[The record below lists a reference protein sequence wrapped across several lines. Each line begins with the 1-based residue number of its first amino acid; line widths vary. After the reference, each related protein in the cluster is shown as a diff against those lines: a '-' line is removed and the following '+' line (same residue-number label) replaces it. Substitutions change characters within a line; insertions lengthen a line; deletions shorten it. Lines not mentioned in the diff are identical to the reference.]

1 MEIQLLLDLYLI
13 FKKLEHKIYDITR
26 ASSDPVL
33 ERNLEE
39 CQDIIQKVKEGT
51 LSKDDSEYVVKHELY
66 MDKAILAAVVPLQTK
81 F

>member
-1 MEIQLLLDLYLI
+1 MEIQILLDLYLI

-39 CQDIIQKVKEGT
+39 CQDIIQKVKEGN
-51 LSKDDSEYVVKHELY
+51 LIMDDSE
-66 MDKAILAAVVPLQTK
+66 
-81 F
+81 

>member
-1 MEIQLLLDLYLI
+1 MEIQILLDLYLI

-39 CQDIIQKVKEGT
+39 CKDIIKKVKEGT
-51 LSKDDSEYVVKHELY
+51 LSKDDSE
-66 MDKAILAAVVPLQTK
+66 
-81 F
+81 

>member
-1 MEIQLLLDLYLI
+1 MEIQILLDLYLI

-39 CQDIIQKVKEGT
+39 CQDIIQKAKVGT
-51 LSKDDSEYVVKHELY
+51 LSKNDSEYVIKHELY